1 MRIFLDANVL
11 FSAAHRTDSPLRAFF
26 RLAEAKVCELFASP
40 FALDEARRNIAR
52 KNPARTTEL
61 EQLIARI
68 TICPEAG
75 ADEMEWA
82 RSTGLPEKDV
92 PILAAAA
99 RAQADMLVTG
109 DRADFG
115 ALYRR
120 RLRGL
125 EVLPPRTALE
135 RILAAERDKSGP
147 TGKRSRVRG
156 EDNEPPAH

>member
-11 FSAAHRTDSPLRAFF
+11 FSAAHRTDSPLRSFF
-26 RLAEAKVCELFASP
+26 RLAEAKVCELFVSP

-52 KNPARTTEL
+52 KHPARTAEL

-75 ADEMEWA
+75 ADEMAWA
-82 RSTGLPEKDV
+82 RSTGLSEKDV

-99 RAQADMLVTG
+99 RAHADMLVTG
-109 DRADFG
+109 DRTDFG
-115 ALYRR
+115 AFYRR
-120 RLRGL
+120 KLRGL

-135 RILAAERDKSGP
+135 RILAAEREKSASP
-147 TGKRSRVRG
+147 GKRRRLRR
-156 EDNEPPAH
+156 EDGEPPAH

>member
-1 MRIFLDANVL
+1 MRVFLDANVL
-11 FSAAHRTDSPLRAFF
+11 FSAAHRTESPLRAFF
-26 RLAEAKVCELFASP
+26 LLAEAKLCDLIASP

-52 KNPARTTEL
+52 KTPERTAEL

-75 ADEMEWA
+75 ADDAEWA

-99 RAQADMLVTG
+99 RAKADMLVTG
-109 DRADFG
+109 DRSDFG
-115 ALYRR
+115 ALYGR

-125 EVLPPRTALE
+125 EVLPPRTALA
-135 RILAAERDKSGP
+135 RILAAEGEKSRP
-147 TGKRSRVRG
+147 TGKRSRLRR
-156 EDNEPPAH
+156 